1 VDQHLDGPED
11 VVAKLIL
18 IFLSRDHLH
27 VAFQVKDV
35 STSTEVPVESFTSE
49 ARMKRNETRGV
60 CLSRLPRPRTYV
72 VILREAPIVDRQQI
86 FVQHEAT
93 TWTTHVPGEKLP

>member
-1 VDQHLDGPED
+1 VDQHLDSPED

-18 IFLSRDHLH
+18 MFLSRDHLH

-35 STSTEVPVESFTSE
+35 STSTEVPVESFVSE
-49 ARMKRNETRGV
+49 AGRKRNETRGI
-60 CLSRLPRPRTYV
+60 CLSRLRRPRTYV
-72 VILREAPIVDRQQI
+72 GILRKAPILDHQQI

-93 TWTTHVPGEKLP
+93 TWATHVPGEKFS